1 MTKLQRLAIVLTVFN
16 LVFFAFGL
24 AQLPP
29 ATAAAPDVAPVLR
42 TRALEIVDDQGR
54 VRAEIKVLPAQPT
67 LKMPDGTTGYPEAV
81 QLRLISS
88 RNNPNVKLVAT
99 EDGSGLV
106 LGGDKGHAQVLSRG
120 AAPFLKIVT
129 NDGRERTITP

>member
-1 MTKLQRLAIVLTVFN
+1 MTKLQRLTIILTGFN
-16 LVFFAFGL
+16 LILLVFGL
-24 AQLPP
+24 VQLRPAVAQE
-29 ATAAAPDVAPVLR
+29 AVPVLR
-42 TRALEIVDDQGR
+42 ARALEIVDEQGR

-88 RNNPNVKLVAT
+88 QNSPHVKLVTT

-106 LGGDKGHAQVLSRG
+106 LGGEKGHAQLLARSMD
-120 AAPFLKIVT
+120 PFIKIVT
-129 NDGRERTITP
+129 NDGRERTIKP